1 VSADLV
7 RPPPATPRRLVLV
20 GLLTIG
26 ALTGCKADDPPATPD
41 GAPRPDAALI
51 DSGPDAVP
59 VDADPGCQPLDTD
72 YQPRVDGS
80 AGDTWPA
87 CISDDNA
94 YHPFDASIS
103 TLARVA
109 AFEEIRALLVTGA
122 APSPDDF
129 LDARAQYLLANGL
142 ESRVARRE
150 DEHFPPVLDGGG
162 SPVACQSLAPED
174 QQANADRCVGP
185 ARIGPLINAAFAVGQ
200 DAGSTDAARRIAA
213 AQVEA
218 GLLWFLYVSTHK
230 EAMTCAQTQ
239 ADCDSHYAYYTG
251 GEPRELGKGLARYV
265 RDLDGEAHDRVW
277 DGVLAVR
284 CWRDLDNP
292 TGVAMDLALRD
303 TAVGQLDR
311 ALLRGLAL
319 IVRDRTLDVAGT
331 PPGAAQDAH
340 WAFVRVLGPVLLR
353 EAEARDAGEAALLA
367 AELATP
373 AAIDVDAAQLL
384 ASLAA
389 LFPCA

>member
-1 VSADLV
+1 MITSSRHPHLV
-7 RPPPATPRRLVLV
+7 TSLAAAAA
-20 GLLTIG
+20 LL
-26 ALTGCKADDPPATPD
+26 AACKADDPPGTPD

-59 VDADPGCQPLDTD
+59 VDADPGCQPLDSD
-72 YQPRVDGS
+72 YLPRVNGS
-80 AGDTWPA
+80 ADDTWPA

-103 TLARVA
+103 TIARVA
-109 AFEEIRALLVTGA
+109 AFEEIRALLFTGA
-122 APSPDDF
+122 APSSDDF

-150 DEHFPPVLDGGG
+150 DEHYPPVLDGGG
-162 SPVACQSLAPED
+162 APVACQSLTPEE

-185 ARIGPLINAAFAVGQ
+185 ARIGPLLNAAFAVGQ

-213 AQVEA
+213 AEVEA

-239 ADCDSHYAYYTG
+239 ADCDSHFAYYTG
-251 GEPRELGKGLARYV
+251 GDPRELGKGLARYV

-292 TGVAMDLALRD
+292 GGVAMDLALRD

-319 IVRDRTLDVAGT
+319 IVRDRALAVAQAA
-331 PPGAAQDAH
+331 PGDARDAA
-340 WAFVRVLGPVLLR
+340 WVFVQLLGGVLLR
-353 EAEARDAGEAALLA
+353 EAGERDAGEAAALA
-367 AELATP
+367 AALAVTD
-373 AAIDVDAAQLL
+373 ADVADPDQVL

-389 LFPCA
+389 LFPCP